1 MLAYPAGGIIVKSL
15 RFVPTGVHAYFDYVG
30 GIGLLAAPFVFGF
43 YSVGGAAV
51 IIPMVL
57 GVGLIL
63 YSLLTNYELGIPGL
77 KFIPM
82 SYHLVFD
89 FIAAAFLAASPFVFG
104 FINRAPNAWLPH
116 IIAGVV
122 VILLVLVSQ
131 TRYQPR
137 TQATA

>member
-1 MLAYPAGGIIVKSL
+1 MNSI
-15 RFVPTGVHAYFDYVG
+15 RFVPTWLHGYFDYIG
-30 GIGLLAAPFVFGF
+30 GVALIAAPFVFGF
-43 YSVGGAAV
+43 FSVGGIAV
-51 IIPMVL
+51 ILPMVL

-63 YSLLTNYELGIPGL
+63 YSLLTNYELGIPGI

-89 FIAAAFLAASPFVFG
+89 FIASAFLAVSPFLFG

-122 VILLVLVSQ
+122 VILLVLVSR
-131 TRYQPR
+131 TRYQPK
-137 TQATA
+137 TQAVA